1 MSTAAISSYE
11 SLGLA
16 SAQQRVKKTE
26 IGQEDFLRLMTTQMR
41 AQDPFKP
48 MDSSQFLGQIAQFSQ
63 VSGLQ
68 QLNTAFGGL
77 AASLTDNQVLQ
88 GASLVGREVLAAGS
102 EIRLSAD
109 GDASGAILVPESGW
123 LSLEIVDA
131 SGQTLRHVDYG
142 QQTAGI
148 TDFEWD
154 GLGADGQHLA
164 PGSYRLRASVATAS
178 HGTVAAT
185 TYVAGLVRGVAPTSS
200 GLQLDVEGLGALSLA
215 QVARIQ

>member
-1 MSTAAISSYE
+1 MTTAVNAYE

-16 SAQQRVKKTE
+16 SAPQRVKKSE
-26 IGQEDFLRLMTTQMR
+26 IGQDDFLQLMTKQLQ

-68 QLNTAFGGL
+68 QLNTAFSGL

-88 GASLVGREVLAAGS
+88 GASLVGREVLASGS
-102 EIRLSAD
+102 KLSLDAD
-109 GDASGAILVPESGW
+109 DAASGAILVPESGW
-123 LSLEIVDA
+123 LSLEIVDGA
-131 SGQTLRHVDYG
+131 GQTVRRIDYG

-148 TDFEWD
+148 TDFDWD
-154 GLGADGQHLA
+154 GLGADGQHVA
-164 PGSYRLRASVATAS
+164 AGSYQLRANVATAA
-178 HGTVAAT
+178 HGTVAAS
-185 TYVAGLVRGVAPTSS
+185 TYVAGTVRGVTPTSS
-200 GLQLDVEGLGALSLA
+200 GLQLDVEGLGALALS